1 MRLDGRMC
9 TSTLQDEHTQSADK
23 YATRC
28 ATALKA
34 LQDEQTQVSKSKRGK
49 IQNQDS
55 QRQSDQPEMCGKAPA
70 HLQMRP
76 YAHLQNSRKMAAKH
90 ISRSTSQILNTMN
103 RRAKVTSVTRTNWH
117 PLRDVS
123 TTLPHGAGSQIP
135 THSRCARQWL
145 TLHSKIQLHCARR
158 CTALDCASP
167 NTLRLCEPKLLCERP
182 VVLATP

>member
-49 IQNQDS
+49 IKNQDS

-135 THSRCARQWL
+135 THSRYARRWL
-145 TLHSKIQLHCARR
+145 TLHLKIQLHCARR

-167 NTLRLCEPKLLCERP
+167 NTLRICEPKLLCERP